1 MKFCPACRNMLYG
14 IDEDVVDGKKTAVLT
29 CRKCE
34 YREPLSES
42 SPIVY
47 EHILREDR
55 TTRLVTNPY
64 LKNDPTLDHLSNL
77 VCPNDECPSRIGN
90 VKSDVVPVKINEKH
104 LVWMYQCTNCDSTW
118 KQNSGADK

>member
-1 MKFCPACRNMLYG
+1 MLYG

-77 VCPNDECPSRIGN
+77 VCPNGDCPSRIGN

-104 LVWMYQCTNCDSTW
+104 LVWMYQCTNCDITW